1 MIDIMVPTLG
11 FDNIFDIDLI
21 YVLCQIYCNQKKA
34 ECGIFDAFY
43 KLLSFKPNPT
53 SIIRMLTNKNK
64 S

>member
-21 YVLCQIYCNQKKA
+21 YV